1 MHYNRNGSDSSKLDS
16 RRLEE
21 AYERQEDLVRKLQK
35 ENKELSL
42 DKERYI
48 QKGVMQERKWNKK
61 IHDRQAKSKAIS
73 TKAASLASMFVVGY
87 YMLASELDLWIVS
100 EDFTRSEWTQAIMT
114 SMVVWLIE
122 QVYNA
127 SKGK

>member
-1 MHYNRNGSDSSKLDS
+1 MHYNRNGSDS

-48 QKGVMQERKWNKK
+48 QKGVMQERKRNKK

>member
-1 MHYNRNGSDSSKLDS
+1 MMHYNRNGSDS

-48 QKGVMQERKWNKK
+48 QKGVMQERKRNKK

-100 EDFTRSEWTQAIMT
+100 EDFTKSEWTQAIMT

>member
-1 MHYNRNGSDSSKLDS
+1 MHYNRNGNDS

-48 QKGVMQERKWNKK
+48 QKGVMQERKRNKK
-61 IHDRQAKSKAIS
+61 IHDRQAKNKAIS

-127 SKGK
+127 NKGV